1 MTLWLIALVTIG
13 VVAFLAI
20 TIIWGIRAHRY
31 QVSAGREDLVR
42 KTAIVKTALEPQ
54 GVVFVEGE
62 RWIAVSEKGRV
73 EAEEEVIV
81 TKVDRLKLWVV
92 KKELKEVN
100 K

>member
-1 MTLWLIALVTIG
+1 MTLWLIALVAIG

-31 QVSAGREDLVR
+31 QVSAGREDLVG
-42 KTAIVKTALEPQ
+42 KSAIVKTALEPQ

-62 RWIAVSEKGRV
+62 HWIAVSEKDRV

-81 TKVDRLKLWVV
+81 TKIDRLKLWVV
-92 KKELKEVN
+92 KKE
-100 K
+100 